1 MISSSSTVHH
11 CISKMPRASQCN
23 ARNKRFDVDFTAD
36 ESIWKW
42 RSKTNLFK
50 WQSNIL
56 QRGFPMDPIFYC
68 TMWHKYN
75 NFGTFI
81 PTEILVNFC
90 RCSTWHF
97 PKADEN
103 FKTHK
108 NKWSRRKM
116 WNEASL
122 LSLRKLNSNCLVSWF
137 RSVLELGEDAWSSN
151 IGIMLRPTLCPRWPG
166 SAAAELTGQMC
177 TFQHLAIPQFSLT
190 PGNWLHHRIAAGI
203 FLHCIVMQQGSS
215 ILHSGIN

>member
-1 MISSSSTVHH
+1 MISSSLSVHH
-11 CISKMPRASQCN
+11 CVSKMPRASQCN
-23 ARNKRFDVDFTAD
+23 ARNKRFDVDFTAE

-108 NKWSRRKM
+108 NKWSRRSKM
-116 WNEASL
+116 WNEAPL
-122 LSLRKLNSNCLVSWF
+122 LRLQKLNSNCLVSWIL
-137 RSVLELGEDAWSSN
+137 SALELGEDAWSSV
-151 IGIMLRPTLCPRWPG
+151 IGIMLRPTAQCALLRTNWANVHNISTSCHSTILPHTWKL
-166 SAAAELTGQMC
+166 AAST
-177 TFQHLAIPQFSLT
+177 HRSWNIPPLWCSKVPAF
-190 PGNWLHHRIAAGI
+190 GI
-203 FLHCIVMQQGSS
+203 LE
-215 ILHSGIN
+215 

>member
-1 MISSSSTVHH
+1 MISTMH
-11 CISKMPRASQCN
+11 CVSKMPRASQCN
-23 ARNKRFDVDFTAD
+23 ARNKRFDVDFTAE

-90 RCSTWHF
+90 RCSTWHDIF
-97 PKADEN
+97 RRPMKISKPIKINDQDVKCEMKLPYFTTKAK
-103 FKTHK
+103 FKLPCFL
-108 NKWSRRKM
+108 
-116 WNEASL
+116 AL
-122 LSLRKLNSNCLVSWF
+122 LSI
-137 RSVLELGEDAWSSN
+137 GAWRRC
-151 IGIMLRPTLCPRWPG
+151 MK
-166 SAAAELTGQMC
+166 
-177 TFQHLAIPQFSLT
+177 
-190 PGNWLHHRIAAGI
+190 
-203 FLHCIVMQQGSS
+203 
-215 ILHSGIN
+215 

>member
-1 MISSSSTVHH
+1 MISSSSSVHH
-11 CISKMPRASQCN
+11 CVSKMQRASQCN
-23 ARNKRFDVDFTAD
+23 ARNKRFYVDFTAE

-56 QRGFPMDPIFYC
+56 QRGFPMDPISYY

-90 RCSTWHF
+90 RCATRHF
-97 PKADEN
+97 LKADEN

-108 NKWSRRKM
+108 NKWSRRSKM
-116 WNEASL
+116 WNEAPL
-122 LSLRKLNSNCLVSWF
+122 LRLQKLNSNCLVSWLL
-137 RSVLELGEDAWSSN
+137 SALELGEDAWSSF
-151 IGIMLRPTLCPRWPG
+151 IGIMLSLVHIG
-166 SAAAELTGQMC
+166 
-177 TFQHLAIPQFSLT
+177 LALLLL
-190 PGNWLHHRIAAGI
+190 N
-203 FLHCIVMQQGSS
+203 
-215 ILHSGIN
+215 